1 MACRTSQPTR
11 VPYVPVRLASANDYS
26 RLPDDKPG
34 ISGAL
39 VVADPVATG
48 AVRINP
54 RNGYPEYVEHG
65 RLALYNDV
73 TTEEYTVPPAL
84 QDRMILEADA
94 ATPHN
99 KFVVHTLPSS
109 HSSFA
114 SMPDRLVST
123 LLQG

>member
-1 MACRTSQPTR
+1 M
-11 VPYVPVRLASANDYS
+11 
-26 RLPDDKPG
+26 
-34 ISGAL
+34 
-39 VVADPVATG
+39 
-48 AVRINP
+48 
-54 RNGYPEYVEHG
+54 
-65 RLALYNDV
+65 
-73 TTEEYTVPPAL
+73 TTEEYLKYAVSFDPDLPVRVGVEDARGTVDRWGTVPRVYIRTTEDHTVPPAL

-99 KFVVHTLPSS
+99 KFVVHTLHSS